1 MKLSLFKKL
10 IREVIREE
18 LDYKFSRLEKKLNEV
33 IVSSNSTDLL
43 SASPNTTQVKETKKL
58 PKVPVPSAGNSV
70 LNEILAETASNDDW
84 KKIEQET
91 APVESVQD
99 KTSNLPEHLQEAFN
113 KNYTEV
119 MDKVEEKARRDES
132 SIPDSWDDELP
143 SLDD

>member
-18 LDYKFSRLEKKLNEV
+18 MDYKFSRLEKKLNEV

-43 SASPNTTQVKETKKL
+43 SASPNMTQVKETKKL

-119 MDKVEEKARRDES
+119 MDKVEEKARFKS
-132 SIPDSWDDELP
+132 GA
-143 SLDD
+143 

>member
-43 SASPNTTQVKETKKL
+43 SASPNTTQDKEKKKL

-119 MDKVEEKARRDES
+119 MDKVEEKARFKS
-132 SIPDSWDDELP
+132 GA
-143 SLDD
+143 

>member
-119 MDKVEEKARRDES
+119 MDKVEEKARFKS
-132 SIPDSWDDELP
+132 GA
-143 SLDD
+143 

>member
-91 APVESVQD
+91 EHVDSVQD

-119 MDKVEEKARRDES
+119 MDKVEEKARFKS
-132 SIPDSWDDELP
+132 GA
-143 SLDD
+143 

>member
-33 IVSSNSTDLL
+33 IDSSNSTDLL

-91 APVESVQD
+91 VPVESVQD

-119 MDKVEEKARRDES
+119 MDKVEEKARFKS
-132 SIPDSWDDELP
+132 GA
-143 SLDD
+143 

>member
-33 IVSSNSTDLL
+33 IDSSNSTDLL
-43 SASPNTTQVKETKKL
+43 SARPNTTQVKETKKS

-91 APVESVQD
+91 VPVESVQD

-119 MDKVEEKARRDES
+119 MDKVEEKARFKS
-132 SIPDSWDDELP
+132 GA
-143 SLDD
+143 

>member
-43 SASPNTTQVKETKKL
+43 SASPNTTQVKATKKL

-119 MDKVEEKARRDES
+119 MDKVEEKARFKS
-132 SIPDSWDDELP
+132 GA
-143 SLDD
+143 

>member
-33 IVSSNSTDLL
+33 IVSSDSTDLL

-84 KKIEQET
+84 KKFMAIC
-91 APVESVQD
+91 
-99 KTSNLPEHLQEAFN
+99 
-113 KNYTEV
+113 
-119 MDKVEEKARRDES
+119 EKAREIHGNSFSYTLIES
-132 SIPDSWDDELP
+132 NDIS
-143 SLDD
+143 

>member
-1 MKLSLFKKL
+1 M
-10 IREVIREE
+10 
-18 LDYKFSRLEKKLNEV
+18 
-33 IVSSNSTDLL
+33 
-43 SASPNTTQVKETKKL
+43 
-58 PKVPVPSAGNSV
+58 

-119 MDKVEEKARRDES
+119 MDKVEEKARFKS
-132 SIPDSWDDELP
+132 GA
-143 SLDD
+143 

>member
-33 IVSSNSTDLL
+33 IVSSNSTDLHR
-43 SASPNTTQVKETKKL
+43 ASPNTTQVKETKKL

-99 KTSNLPEHLQEAFN
+99 KPSNLPEHLQEAFN

-119 MDKVEEKARRDES
+119 MDKVEEKARFKS
-132 SIPDSWDDELP
+132 GA
-143 SLDD
+143 